1 MQKRQ
6 TWHLKESTSHST
18 ATALLCALLWLS
30 LSLLSVREANAQ
42 GTVTLS
48 QRNAL
53 GTTHVWGPSLI
64 SPTLVWVGNGVNDTP
79 AGTNNYAAA
88 GMFLIG
94 GYGATNVAT
103 GHYGYKTTF
112 AQLLDAPGAGAPE
125 WSLLPDGQTTTF
137 KTGASLGSIAPIIDT
152 LSRIPPDAAAAT
164 LEMVAWDDS
173 SGLYPT
179 WTQALDAWKAGL
191 IDCGMSGA
199 FTVTQ
204 IGGTM
209 NPSPTILPPSFN
221 LWLISEPS
229 TFALAGLGAAV
240 MLVFRRRK

>member
-1 MQKRQ
+1 
-6 TWHLKESTSHST
+6 
-18 ATALLCALLWLS
+18 
-30 LSLLSVREANAQ
+30 
-42 GTVTLS
+42 
-48 QRNAL
+48 
-53 GTTHVWGPSLI
+53 
-64 SPTLVWVGNGVNDTP
+64 
-79 AGTNNYAAA
+79 
-88 GMFLIG
+88 
-94 GYGATNVAT
+94 
-103 GHYGYKTTF
+103 
-112 AQLLDAPGAGAPE
+112 
-125 WSLLPDGQTTTF
+125 LLPDGQTTTF

-164 LEMVAWDDS
+164 REMVAWDDS